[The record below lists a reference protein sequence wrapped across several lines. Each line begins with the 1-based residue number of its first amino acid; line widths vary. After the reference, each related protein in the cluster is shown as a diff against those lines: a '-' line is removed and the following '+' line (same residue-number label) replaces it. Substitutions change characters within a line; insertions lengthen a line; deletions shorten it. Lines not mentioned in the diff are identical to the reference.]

1 VSDPATLV
9 SALSSGGAF
18 VDLSG
23 WRAISV
29 TGGDA
34 WAWLNDLV
42 SADVSGLR
50 RGKARPSLLL
60 TPTGRIRAAFTVAV
74 HQESPLLIQ
83 DSAQP
88 SVRDLLAPYVLSSD
102 VALTDCKGAL
112 AIVAFPGRQDPPEGA
127 GWPEVVVSRPS
138 VAGAGLDLFAPGEDR
153 DDLVRALTA
162 GFAPATH
169 ADLDAWRVVAGV
181 PRLGI
186 DALPD
191 DLPQEAGLADAVA
204 FDKGCYLGQEAV
216 ARTRN
221 LGHPRRLVLHLVAE
235 ALVSPGEEVAVDGSI
250 VGEITGAVK
259 SDGRWWVLARIH
271 WDAREGPLRSTR
283 GVPLVPAGDRS
294 TASR

>member
-1 VSDPATLV
+1 MSDPARLV

-34 WAWLNDLV
+34 WDWLNDLV
-42 SADVSGLR
+42 SADVSGL
-50 RGKARPSLLL
+50 GPGTARPSLLL

-74 HQESPLLIQ
+74 HQDSPLLIQ
-83 DSAQP
+83 DPAQP

-102 VALTDCKGAL
+102 VVLTDRTGTV
-112 AIVAFPGRQDPPEGA
+112 AIQAFPGRQDPPEGA
-127 GWPEVVVSRPS
+127 GWPDVVVSRPS
-138 VAGAGLDLFAPGEDR
+138 VAGAGLDLFARAEDR
-153 DDLVRALTA
+153 DELVRALSA
-162 GFAPATH
+162 GFAPAAY

-221 LGHPRRLVLHLVAE
+221 LGHPRRLVLHLVTDAS
-235 ALVSPGEEVAVDGSI
+235 VSPGEEVGVEGSP

-271 WDAREGPLRSTR
+271 WDAREGPLRSTT

-294 TASR
+294 HSSR